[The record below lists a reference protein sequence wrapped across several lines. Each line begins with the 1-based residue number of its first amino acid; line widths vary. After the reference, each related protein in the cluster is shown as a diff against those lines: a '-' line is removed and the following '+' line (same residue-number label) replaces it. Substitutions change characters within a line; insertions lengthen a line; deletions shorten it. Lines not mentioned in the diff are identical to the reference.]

1 MASRSR
7 RKGRRRAGRETRKA
21 VEWTLLEKVL
31 GALLVAM
38 IVLAAYASLTIEE
51 TVEVESIETYL
62 GIVDLRANDANA
74 TEYSFS
80 RELKVDYQVVASY
93 VVVEEGP
100 LVHFKVWN
108 STTGQTLIPETTL
121 GEFER
126 KVRIDS
132 EDVGVYE
139 FLWWVEGGT
148 GRARID
154 IDVLIQPTE
163 RIFEKKT

>member
-1 MASRSR
+1 MSRKSRSGAR
-7 RKGRRRAGRETRKA
+7 RKAGRETRKA
-21 VEWTLLEKVL
+21 LEWTFLEKVL
-31 GALLVAM
+31 GVLLAIM
-38 IVLAAYASLTIEE
+38 TVLAAYAFLTVEE
-51 TVEVESIETYL
+51 TVEVESIETYA
-62 GIVDLRANDANA
+62 GTVDLRANDANA
-74 TEYSFS
+74 SEYSFS

-93 VVVEEGP
+93 VVVEVGP

-108 STTGQTLIPETTL
+108 GTTGQTLIPETTL
-121 GEFER
+121 GQFER
-126 KVRIDS
+126 RVRIDS

-148 GRARID
+148 GRARVD